1 MDIQIQSL
9 TFAYSPKG
17 PPVLAEFSAQFG
29 PGITLLKGYSGCGKS
44 TLLRLIAGFLK
55 PTKGRVIVPPE
66 GGAPERRFQRTQLGF
81 VFQGINLLPD
91 ASVHRNLEIAAT
103 LAGLDRAMFLAAERQ
118 WCGRLGLE
126 PFLEKRPDALSG
138 GQQQRAAIA
147 RALIHR
153 PAVLCLDEP
162 TSGLDDLN
170 TGVIR
175 ETLVEAV
182 GATRHCVIATHD
194 DRLTSIATRVINFE
208 QFMPIEPRLKSL
220 RTDAHF

>member
-1 MDIQIQSL
+1 MEIRIQSL
-9 TFAYSPKG
+9 TFAYSKKAE
-17 PPVLAEFSAQFG
+17 PVLTDFTAIF
-29 PGITLLKGYSGCGKS
+29 PTGITLLKGYSGCGKS
-44 TLLRLIAGFLK
+44 TLLRLIAGFLH
-55 PTKGRVIVPPE
+55 PQSGEIRVPPE
-66 GGAPERRFQRTQLGF
+66 NNLPDKRFQRTQLGF

-103 LAGLDRAMFLAAERQ
+103 LAGLDRTTFLTAEQR
-118 WCGRLGLE
+118 WSKRLGLE
-126 PFLEKRPDALSG
+126 PFLAKRPDALSG

-153 PAVLCLDEP
+153 PEVLCLDEP

-182 GATRHCVIATHD
+182 GVTRHCVIATHD
-194 DRLTSIATRVINFE
+194 DRLTAIATRVINFE
-208 QFMPIEPRLKSL
+208 QFMPVESRLQSL

>member
-1 MDIQIQSL
+1 MDIQIKSL
-9 TFAYSPKG
+9 TFAYSSKVA
-17 PPVLAEFSAQFG
+17 PVLADFSAAF
-29 PGITLLKGYSGCGKS
+29 PAGITLLKGYSGCGKS
-44 TLLRLIAGFLK
+44 TLLRLIAGFLR
-55 PTKGRVIVPPE
+55 PQAGEIQVPPT
-66 GGAPERRFQRTQLGF
+66 GGGPDRLFQRTQLGF

-103 LAGLDRAMFLAAERQ
+103 LAGLDRETFATAERH

-126 PFLEKRPDALSG
+126 PFLHKRPDALSG

-147 RALIHR
+147 RSLIHR
-153 PAVLCLDEP
+153 PEVLCLDEP

-194 DRLTSIATRVINFE
+194 DRLTPIATRVINFE
-208 QFMPIEPRLKSL
+208 QFMPVEPRLL
-220 RTDAHF
+220 ARRDEGRF